1 MVGWIDAHG
10 ERLQPGSQVCRVM
23 EKERYLGDVVGQLE
37 VWPEGASVT

>member
-23 EKERYLGDVVGQLE
+23 EKEGVGKIARSQI
-37 VWPEGASVT
+37 